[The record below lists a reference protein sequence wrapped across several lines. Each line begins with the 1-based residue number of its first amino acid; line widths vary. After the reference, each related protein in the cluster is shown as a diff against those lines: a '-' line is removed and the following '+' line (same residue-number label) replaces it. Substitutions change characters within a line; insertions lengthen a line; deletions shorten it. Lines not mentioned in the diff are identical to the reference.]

1 MNMNNLG
8 TVIRK
13 KYDCEA
19 LVEQS
24 DQAKIE
30 VVG

>member
-1 MNMNNLG
+1 MNMNNLD

-13 KYDCEA
+13 KYDYEA
-19 LVEQS
+19 LVEYSSQS
-24 DQAKIE
+24 KIE